1 MLELILFLL
10 FVLGLSGFAS
20 LCVATFFGVPFMAGY
35 STSILCVLYECA
47 GSADREFPMQQ

>member
-47 GSADREFPMQQ
+47 GSADRELPMQQ